1 MNVLVM
7 LLLLPV
13 DRWAF
18 VVAQCW
24 ENTRFGQVEAELTHR
39 LPQHVQIIRARL
51 VPDVV
56 RRQIAR
62 PDDEINVLHEPERRI
77 SWQNRHVG
85 RRWRNLTADLGGW
98 EMDGA
103 LPGGNWRCGPACS
116 RWSCAECRTCGSRP
130 SVRRRRW
137 AMMGCRP
144 SGGSTVAPSRP
155 RNCLRG
161 SKDRSACP
169 TGAVPNQST
178 WSVNLKES
186 SQRIIAK
193 NHRKE
198 SQNIPKILGF
208 AQRISKNL
216 KEF

>member
-1 MNVLVM
+1 
-7 LLLLPV
+7 
-13 DRWAF
+13 
-18 VVAQCW
+18 
-24 ENTRFGQVEAELTHR
+24 
-39 LPQHVQIIRARL
+39 
-51 VPDVV
+51 
-56 RRQIAR
+56 
-62 PDDEINVLHEPERRI
+62 
-77 SWQNRHVG
+77 
-85 RRWRNLTADLGGW
+85 
-98 EMDGA
+98 MDGA

-186 SQRIIAK
+186 QRIIAK

-198 SQNIPKILGF
+198 SQKISTYPKDSRICSKNIQKSQRILKNLKIYPKVSQICSKNLKES
-208 AQRISKNL
+208 QRISKNL
-216 KEF
+216 KESQRISKNLKIYQNISKYIPENPKESCQRIMSKNHVKESCQRKR